1 LPSPRTSVLSAASV
15 FGFGPKSLRDALA
28 PFCELLKSPEHVHT
42 YRITPI
48 SIWNAASAGM
58 SAADMVAALE
68 RYSRF
73 DLPRVV
79 VRDVLD
85 LHARYGRLKLDR
97 APSADASSAD
107 ASSADVSGADASGA
121 GAPGTEGRLRLRADD
136 PLLLAEVA
144 ANPLAKD
151 LVRAEP
157 DGSLSVA
164 EEHRGEVKQALVRM
178 SWPVEDLA
186 GYVDG
191 GPLAVALAE
200 RTPDGR
206 PFALRDY
213 QEEAVRAFW
222 RDGGALGGS
231 GVVVLPCGAGKT
243 VVGIGVMARLGRK
256 TLVLTTNHTAV
267 VQWRRELLAK
277 TRLTEDQVGE
287 YTGHAKEVRPVTI
300 ATYQILTHRRS
311 KTDPFTHFE
320 LFRRDDWGLVVY
332 DEVHLLPAPV
342 FRVTARIQATRR
354 LGLTATLLREDGREE
369 DVFSLIGPKRYD
381 VPWKVLERRGFIAEA
396 SCTEVRV
403 PLPPAVRARYA
414 VADRR
419 GKFRIAAENPA
430 KLEVLDALLAR
441 HRGEATLVIGQ
452 YLDQLHRLA
461 RRVKAPLITGE
472 TPADERRTLYD
483 AFREGRTPVLVVSK
497 VGNFAVDLP
506 EASVLVQVSGTF
518 GSRQEEAQRLG
529 RVLRPK
535 EDGRGARFYTLVSR
549 ETTEEGF
556 AQHRQLFLTE
566 QGYAYEIVGPPEAL
580 AGPEAPSD
588 ADPRDAPLPRLSD
601 EAPRPRRRAAGGPS

>member
-1 LPSPRTSVLSAASV
+1 MAYRPDQPLVVQSDRSLLLEVGGPRYEAC
-15 FGFGPKSLRDALA
+15 RDALA

-58 SAADMVAALE
+58 SAAEMTQALE
-68 RYSRF
+68 RFSRF
-73 DLPRVV
+73 DLPRNVL
-79 VRDVLD
+79 RDVVD
-85 LHARYGRLKLDR
+85 LHARYGRLRLER
-97 APSADASSAD
+97 GPEGS
-107 ASSADVSGADASGA
+107 
-121 GAPGTEGRLRLRADD
+121 GRLRLRADD
-136 PLLLAEVA
+136 PLLIEEVA
-144 ANPLAKD
+144 SNPLAKD
-151 LVRAEP
+151 LVRREE
-157 DGSLSVA
+157 DGTLSVA
-164 EEHRGEVKQALVRM
+164 EDHRGEVKQALVRL

-186 GYVDG
+186 GYVEG
-191 GPLAVALAE
+191 GPLVVALSDA
-200 RTPDGR
+200 TPDGR

-231 GVVVLPCGAGKT
+231 GVIVLPCGAGKT

-277 TRLTEDQVGE
+277 TGLREDQIGE
-287 YTGHAKEVRPVTI
+287 YTGQAKEVRPVTI
-300 ATYQILTHRRS
+300 ATYQILTHRRRT
-311 KTDPFTHFE
+311 TDPFTHFD
-320 LFRRDDWGLVVY
+320 LFRHDWGLVIY

-342 FRVTARIQATRR
+342 FRATAGIQATRR

-403 PLPPAVRARYA
+403 PLPPASRQRY
-414 VADRR
+414 VLADRR
-419 GKFRIAAENPA
+419 GKFRIASENPA
-430 KLEVLDALLAR
+430 KLDVLDALLER
-441 HRGEATLVIGQ
+441 HRDEATLVIGQ
-452 YLDQLHRLA
+452 YLDQLHRVA
-461 RRVKAPLITGE
+461 RRVNAPLITGE
-472 TPADERRTLYD
+472 TPAAERRALYD
-483 AFREGRTPVLVVSK
+483 AFRERRSPVLIVSK

-566 QGYAYEIVGPPEAL
+566 QGYAYEILSQEELCDAVP
-580 AGPEAPSD
+580 APS
-588 ADPRDAPLPRLSD
+588 PRANG
-601 EAPRPRRRAAGGPS
+601 RANGRAGGPPDPSPSAVLPEGVDS